1 MKTHRLVMP
10 GDLNQYGFLFG
21 GKMLSWVDEAC
32 WIAASL
38 DFPDCRFVT
47 IGMDK
52 VEFHHGVKEGV
63 ILSIDCQQKK
73 LGRTSVRYDV
83 IVSQGKSGKG
93 EAIFSTGVTFVNISV
108 NGEKCV
114 ITPSD

>member
-1 MKTHRLVMP
+1 MP

-38 DFPDCRFVT
+38 DYPECRFVT

-52 VEFHHGVKEGV
+52 VEFHHGVAEGV
-63 ILSIDCQQKK
+63 ILEIDCSLQKQ
-73 LGRTSVRYDV
+73 GNTSVTYE
-83 IVSQGKSGKG
+83 IHVSRGNIDKD
-93 EAIFSTGVTFVNISV
+93 EVIFSTCVTFVNV
-108 NGEKCV
+108 DEKGAKCPV
-114 ITPSD
+114 S